1 MRVLVTILFAVLSA
15 QAFAENSHC
24 SKEEKVVFSCA
35 VNKKVVSICASQNLS
50 PTTGYMQY
58 RFGKIGV
65 PELLIPQMNEHP
77 LKHVEVDAYQA
88 ASGQSGTIS
97 FKNGEYTYTVHWS
110 SYRSDSPTEN
120 GSSIW
125 LGESGLKVAHNE
137 KVIANFKCGKAS
149 SGDVLEVEPYYL
161 HTQVGFPEN

>member
-1 MRVLVTILFAVLSA
+1 MRVLVTILFTVLSV

-35 VNKKVVSICASQNLS
+35 VDKKVVSICASQNLS
-50 PTTGYMQY
+50 PTAGYMQY
-58 RFGKIGV
+58 RFGKIDA
-65 PELLIPQMNEHP
+65 PELLIPKMSEHP
-77 LKHVEVDAYQA
+77 IRHVEVDAYQA

-97 FKNGEYTYTVHWS
+97 FKSGEYSYAVHWS
-110 SYRSDSPTEN
+110 SYRSDSLTEN

-125 LGESGLKVAHNE
+125 LSESGLKVLRNE